1 MFNNLFKSLF
11 KTTPQATAPAAPEP
25 TETQIEGEKQLADA
39 QQKLNILQNNYAH
52 NNFSGHPEEMLES
65 IEDLQEHISALH
77 RAQKR
82 GWVPDAKVIAHI
94 KEEMEKHGEHLTRQH
109 VSQKTIAEEMAHR
122 QRHLDEA
129 RQGLR

>member
-1 MFNNLFKSLF
+1 MFKNLFKSLF
-11 KTTPQATAPAAPEP
+11 KTTPQIVVPFVAEP
-25 TETQIEGEKQLADA
+25 TATQIEGEKRLAEA
-39 QQKLNILQNNYAH
+39 HEKLNTLQSDYAH
-52 NNFSGHPEEMLES
+52 GNYSGHPEEMLES

-109 VSQKTIAEEMAHR
+109 ASQKTIAEDMAHR
-122 QRHLDEA
+122 QLHLDEA
-129 RQGLR
+129 RKGLR